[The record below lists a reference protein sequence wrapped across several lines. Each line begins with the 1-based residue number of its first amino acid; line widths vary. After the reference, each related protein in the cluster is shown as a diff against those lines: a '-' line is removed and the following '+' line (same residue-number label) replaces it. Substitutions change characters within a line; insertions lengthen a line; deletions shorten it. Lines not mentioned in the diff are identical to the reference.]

1 MTDKKDKLNDET
13 TGHPKFPCACTCHD
27 IIKYKNGV
35 WTCTLCGFE
44 LYNQDDLAP
53 ATNDLSDEAWN
64 EIHAE
69 ERSREDKRLDETCQR
84 VLDMAGELD
93 RLRATIT
100 TVRAF
105 CKARKIN
112 HLPLRITPW
121 EMAGEILDILDGKKV
136 AGDKPPVHDPA
147 PNVGEQ
153 IIKWHP
159 YPQEIP
165 EQDQTNLIIKT
176 RNERIIN
183 GLCFYHPDDAAHDH
197 SPWRRAVGW
206 ISLKELGNGKLEFAF
221 TEVEDE
227 S

>member
-69 ERSREDKRLDETCQR
+69 ERSREDKRLDETCHR
-84 VLDMAGELD
+84 VLDMADEITK
-93 RLRATIT
+93 LRAEL
-100 TVRAF
+100 RAERE
-105 CKARKIN
+105 KHEQHPAR
-112 HLPLRITPW
+112 
-121 EMAGEILDILDGKKV
+121 
-136 AGDKPPVHDPA
+136 
-147 PNVGEQ
+147 EQ
-153 IIKWHP
+153 VIQWHP
-159 YPQEIP
+159 YPREIP

-176 RNERIIN
+176 RNGRIIN
-183 GLCFYHPDDAAHDH
+183 GLCFYHPDDAAHGH

-206 ISLKELGNGKLEFAF
+206 IYLKELGNGKLEFAF